1 MGWLPFFLPRYSR
14 YGKWGEA
21 MNLLDL
27 YRDDID
33 GRITSVSGGKE
44 YRGPCPKCGGNDR
57 FGVWPQQDNGR
68 GSFFC
73 GRGKDGG
80 GNGCGIGGDAVQ
92 YLRDVRG
99 YTYQEA
105 CDCLGIEARRGGESL
120 QYRTPVPPKK
130 YQDPAFVPQAL
141 NYPEDVV
148 DAGLWHDHGM
158 KFVEACHAALLARPT
173 SIAYLMARG
182 ISMASITRY
191 QLGFHAGEERDG
203 KQYEPSFRP
212 WPSWGLKDEKRE
224 NGKHRMLI
232 LPAGL
237 VIPYI
242 VDGRLHRITI
252 RLIKPDPKQPK
263 KKYHYVRG
271 SIRDV
276 WMSNPKACAFVIQEA
291 ELDCIAVAEA
301 AGDLVGTIGLGST
314 GVKPEIRSAASLTRA
329 IAILDALDYDGAGA
343 KAGKWWRDQYPQ
355 CSRWPVPQGKDAGEA
370 FAAGVS
376 LRTWILAG
384 LPSIFHDHPSHEPA
398 KHKNAPNPAEVAP
411 KVIDHGSQ
419 AGEDP
424 AAVARVER
432 ILQEKK
438 CPPTS
443 DVKELKSLLEEASG
457 FFRIYDHGNAVG
469 PEIPPDWTYEN
480 REKRARIAELLFT
493 SESVGILI
501 ENLAD
506 GLYGPRQIPV

>member
-1 MGWLPFFLPRYSR
+1 LLFFLPRCSR
-14 YGKWGEA
+14 RDEGVGI
-21 MNLLDL
+21 NLLDL

-33 GRITSVSGGKE
+33 SRVTSVSGGKE

-68 GSFFC
+68 GTFFC
-73 GRGKDGG
+73 GRGKNGG
-80 GNGCGIGGDAVQ
+80 GNGCGIGGDAIQ

-120 QYRTPVPPKK
+120 QYRTPVPPKQF
-130 YQDPAFVPQAL
+130 QDPAFVPQTL
-141 NYPEDVV
+141 NYPEDVA
-148 DAGLWHDHGM
+148 DAGLWHEHGM
-158 KFVEACHAALLARPT
+158 KFVEACHAALLRRPA

-191 QLGFHAGEERDG
+191 KLGFHAGEERDG

-212 WPSWGLKDEKRE
+212 WPSWGLKDEKRG

-242 VDGRLHRITI
+242 VEDRLHRITI

-276 WMSNPKACAFVIQEA
+276 WMSNPRARAFVIQEA

-329 IAILDALDYDGAGA
+329 ITILDALDYDEAGA
-343 KAGKWWRDQYPQ
+343 KAGKWWREQYPQ
-355 CSRWPVPQGKDAGEA
+355 CSRWPVPKGKDAGEA
-370 FAAGVS
+370 FAAGIS
-376 LRTWILAG
+376 LRAWILAG
-384 LPSIFHDHPSHEPA
+384 LPPVFHECPPIEPESV
-398 KHKNAPNPAEVAP
+398 K
-411 KVIDHGSQ
+411 
-419 AGEDP
+419 DP
-424 AAVARVER
+424 ADSRIER

-438 CPPTS
+438 YPQHS
-443 DVKELKSLLEEASG
+443 EVKELKTLLEEASG
-457 FFRIYDHGNAVG
+457 FFRIYDQGNAVG
-469 PEIPPDWTYEN
+469 PEIPPDWSFEN
-480 REKRARIAELLFT
+480 RKKRARISELLFT
-493 SESVGILI
+493 SESIGHLI

-506 GLYGPRQIPV
+506 GLYGPGQIPV